1 MPSVAGADVLIR
13 PPRTVPGSGLCRG
26 AGLVLVHTRVEFP
39 ILGKKRALSSRDWD
53 ESANTLRGATQ
64 FQASVDAPFAV
75 CCGKETAPVSGPAAD
90 AVFLRAISPNPFQPR
105 GFSLLGGNRAT
116 HAPSRRW
123 MDLML
128 PQNGEKV
135 KSYRANGTRLG
146 FITSRQSRSPRAR
159 PWMRSSAVATLV
171 AMGTECWSHRREM

>member
-1 MPSVAGADVLIR
+1 MVFLGRAQTVWLRKRRRTGIKASAGEGHCFV
-13 PPRTVPGSGLCRG
+13 S
-26 AGLVLVHTRVEFP
+26 LV
-39 ILGKKRALSSRDWD
+39 LGKKRALSSPDWD

-64 FQASVDAPFAV
+64 FQALHAPLSPSVAGRRPHPSPGPLV
-75 CCGKETAPVSGPAAD
+75 TLSSSGP
-90 AVFLRAISPNPFQPR
+90 FPQNPFSR
-105 GFSLLGGNRAT
+105 GGFSLLGGNRAT

-135 KSYRANGTRLG
+135 KSYRAKGTRLG

-159 PWMRSSAVATLV
+159 PWIRSSAVATLV